1 MIDHRRTPRR
11 LPGMAAEGIEFW
23 KGHGTGND
31 FVIVPD
37 PGGRLSLTGRQV
49 ARICDRRR
57 GVGADGLIRVVST
70 DAVGSD
76 EMSAVSAESTA
87 EWFMDYRNADG
98 SVAEMCGNGARVF
111 VRVLA
116 TMGLMRGSTGVV
128 ATRGGARRV
137 RLVSDSCVAV
147 DMGRPGVGPAGG
159 DPVVTVPGGR
169 WSATAWWMP
178 NPHAVAWI
186 DDLSQAGDLRVAP
199 SVESDRF
206 PDGVNVEF
214 AVDRSRSAGELV
226 AHMRVF
232 ERGVGETLSC
242 GTGACAVALALR
254 ERYQVTVPGQVQVN
268 VPGGSLEI
276 SVDEWD
282 RVWLSGPVELVAR
295 GRLFP
300 DWLETLR

>member
-1 MIDHRRTPRR
+1 LIGHRRVPRR
-11 LPGMAAEGIEFW
+11 LPGMTADGIEFW

-31 FVIVPD
+31 FVVVPD
-37 PGGRLSLTGRQV
+37 PGGVLSLTGRQV

-57 GVGADGLIRVVST
+57 GVGADGLIRVVPT
-70 DAVGSD
+70 HAVGPD
-76 EMSAVSAESTA
+76 AISAVDPGSSA

-128 ATRGGARRV
+128 ATRGGERHV
-137 RLVSDSCVAV
+137 RLVSDNCVAV
-147 DMGRPGVGPAGG
+147 DMGRPGIGPAGG
-159 DPVVTVPGGR
+159 DPVVVVPGQR
-169 WSATAWWMP
+169 WSAGAWWMP

-186 DDLSQAGDLRVAP
+186 DDLSRAGDLRVAP

-214 AVDRSRSAGELV
+214 AVDRSRSPDELV
-226 AHMRVF
+226 ADMRVF

-254 ERYQVTVPGQVQVN
+254 ERHHVKVPGQVQVN
-268 VPGGSLEI
+268 VPGGSLEV

-295 GRLFP
+295 GHLLP
-300 DWLETLR
+300 GWLAAL